1 MQSTYVQID
10 LRLSIQWRPASVL
23 GHNAAMSAPVNGATI
38 RRLWL
43 CTELRKARERTP
55 RRDGKPGGL
64 TAEDVAAEL
73 DWSHS
78 KVSRMETGKVGLKA
92 TDVSVLCDL
101 YGISGK
107 RKELMVSTAR
117 QARQKT
123 WYQRDYGD
131 VVADWFAQYVGLEGS
146 ATSLQMFEGLA
157 VPGILQTRDYAE
169 AITRA
174 TLVDATTDE
183 IQRKVAFRMKRQ
195 SILAQDDPPEVWA
208 ILDEGAV
215 RRQVGGPKIMKAQLD
230 YLREL
235 AERPGITLQ
244 VVPYVAG
251 AHAAMAGPFVNLRFV
266 DPFPPVVYLESQT
279 SSAYLQ
285 EEPDVRRYEK
295 IFDHLQASALG
306 TEPTLSLLVEVAAT
320 M

>member
-1 MQSTYVQID
+1 M
-10 LRLSIQWRPASVL
+10 
-23 GHNAAMSAPVNGATI
+23 NGATI

-43 CTELRKARERTP
+43 CSELRKARERA
-55 RRDGKPGGL
+55 DL
-64 TAEDVAAEL
+64 TAEEVAEQL

-78 KVSRMETGKVGLKA
+78 KISRMETGKVGLRA
-92 TDVSVLCDL
+92 TDVSVLCDV
-101 YGISGK
+101 YGISGQ

-117 QARQKT
+117 QAKQRT

-146 ATSLQMFEGLA
+146 AIELQMFEGLA

-169 AITRA
+169 AVTRA
-174 TLVDATTDE
+174 TLVDAEPDE
-183 IQRKVAFRMKRQ
+183 IQRKVAFRMERQ
-195 SILAQDDPPEVWA
+195 SILAQEDPPEIWA

-215 RRQVGGPKIMKAQLD
+215 RREVGGPKIMRAQLD

-235 AERPGITLQ
+235 AERPKITLQ
-244 VVPYVAG
+244 VVPFNAG
-251 AHAAMAGPFVNLRFV
+251 GHAAMSGPFVNMRFV
-266 DPFPPVVYLESQT
+266 EPFPPVVYLESQI

-285 EEPDVRRYEK
+285 EDEDVRRYAK
-295 IFDHLQASALG
+295 IFDHLQASALA
-306 TEPTLSLLVEVAAT
+306 PVASLDLLVEVAAT